1 MFKALTNKMKLTLLP
16 ALGALV
22 IKLVGRTLRLQTRH
36 AHRVHEYWGAGRN
49 VIVAFWH
56 GRQLMMPLAYEGR
69 RLYVLISEHHDGELI
84 ARILR
89 RFGFGAVRGS
99 TTRGGARALRQLGR
113 LGRAG
118 ADLAV
123 TPDGPRG
130 PRCVAQAGVVQL
142 ARLTGLPI
150 LPLTFAA
157 SKKNSLEAGTALKS
171 PCLSARRALPGETR
185 SGFRRMPTAVR
196 WRQSGWRWK
205 RPSINSEMKRMSR

>member
-1 MFKALTNKMKLTLLP
+1 MKLTLLP
-16 ALGALV
+16 ALGAVV

-36 AHRVHEYWGAGRN
+36 AHRVHAYWGAGRN

-56 GRQLMMPLAYEGR
+56 GRQLMMPLAAYGGR

-84 ARILR
+84 ARILHW
-89 RFGFGAVRGS
+89 FGFGAVRGS

-130 PRCVAQAGVVQL
+130 PRCVAQAGIVQL
-142 ARLTGLPI
+142 AKLTGLPI

-171 PCLSARRALPGETR
+171 PCPSAERALPGETR
-185 SGFRRMPTAVR
+185 SGFRRMPTAASLR
-196 WRQSGWRWK
+196 RNGWNWK
-205 RPSINSEMKRMSR
+205 GRSIHSETRRMSR

>member
-1 MFKALTNKMKLTLLP
+1 MTVAGRLNLWLLP
-16 ALGALV
+16 ALGAV
-22 IKLVGRTLRLQTRH
+22 AIKLVGRTLRLQTRH
-36 AHRVHEYWGAGRN
+36 AHRVHAYWGAGGN

-56 GRQLMMPLAYEGR
+56 GRQLMMPLACAGR
-69 RLYVLISEHHDGELI
+69 RLYVLISEHRDGELI
-84 ARILR
+84 ARIQR

-99 TTRGGARALRQLGR
+99 TTRGGARALRQLAR
-113 LGRAG
+113 VGRAG

-142 ARLTGLPI
+142 AKLTGLPI

-157 SKKNSLEAGTALKS
+157 SKKNSSEAGTALRS
-171 PCLSARRALPGETR
+171 PCPSVGRALSGETR

-196 WRQSGWRWK
+196 LRRSGWNWK
-205 RPSINSEMKRMSR
+205 RPSIHSETKRMSW

>member
-1 MFKALTNKMKLTLLP
+1 MTVANRLKLWLLP
-16 ALGALV
+16 ALGAV
-22 IKLVGRTLRLQTRH
+22 AIKLVGRTLRLQTRH
-36 AHRVHEYWGAGRN
+36 AHRVHAYWRAGRN

-56 GRQLMMPLAYEGR
+56 GRQLMMPLAYGGR

-113 LGRAG
+113 LGRQG
-118 ADLAV
+118 TDLAV

-157 SKKNSLEAGTALKS
+157 SKKNSLEAGTALRS
-171 PCLSARRALPGETR
+171 LCRSAGRALHGETR
-185 SGFRRMPTAVR
+185 SGFRRMPTAASLR
-196 WRQSGWRWK
+196 RSGWNCK
-205 RPSINSEMKRMSR
+205 RPSIHLETRRTSR

>member
-1 MFKALTNKMKLTLLP
+1 MTVAGRLKLWLLP
-16 ALGALV
+16 ALGAVV

-36 AHRVHEYWGAGRN
+36 ANRVQAYWGAGRN

-56 GRQLMMPLAYEGR
+56 GRQLMMPLAYGGR

-84 ARILR
+84 ARILLW
-89 RFGFGAVRGS
+89 FGFGAVRGS

-171 PCLSARRALPGETR
+171 PCLSAGHALPGETR
-185 SGFRRMPTAVR
+185 SGFRRMPTAVSLR
-196 WRQSGWRWK
+196 RNGWNWRGR
-205 RPSINSEMKRMSR
+205 SIYSETRRMSR